1 MSGAERSK
9 WREFGGVSHMKL
21 RRIESLTRDEMEL
34 YLAAVCG
41 VLREHLQTEV
51 VCATKHLEEAFE
63 LIPVMEERVWWTQRV
78 IEELKAAV
86 KGVDV
91 TAGMDVKVFAAGPEQ
106 VQ

>member
-1 MSGAERSK
+1 MRGAERSK

-63 LIPVMEERVWWTQRV
+63 LIPVMEERV

-86 KGVDV
+86 RGVDV
-91 TAGMDVKVFAAGPEQ
+91 TAGMDVKVFAVGPEQ